1 MGLDL
6 IVLFLYYVCLV
17 LYTFT
22 LSGCI
27 AADYLHV
34 FRCFI
39 PDFPCCFFVM
49 FFFPLTP
56 RVLHQI
62 LTDSCSSFYSGHVFS
77 FLLSFL
83 WACNVSACP
92 DSTPNNMCVSLWHL
106 CHYPTLNNFHAG
118 LADRQNPSW
127 AHRERR
133 RGRREWEEIAGRQRL
148 KERKVFWYIAISS
161 TPTTEEKKL

>member
-1 MGLDL
+1 MDTLQQTIFMFSD
-6 IVLFLYYVCLV
+6 VLSQIFPV
-17 LYTFT
+17 
-22 LSGCI
+22 
-27 AADYLHV
+27 V
-34 FRCFI
+34 FCNVYFS
-39 PDFPCCFFVM
+39 
-49 FFFPLTP
+49 LTP

-118 LADRQNPSW
+118 LADRQSPSW
-127 AHRERR
+127 AHREKQ
-133 RGRREWEEIAGRQRL
+133 RGRREREEIAGRQRL
-148 KERKVFWYIAISS
+148 KERKLFSYFAISS
-161 TPTTEEKKL
+161 HQQQRKKM